1 MQLHLDTDLRTLEY
15 DRDGEKGS
23 LDLYS
28 REAFEVLADAYLKVA
43 WDQKY
48 VYTFSWLGRPII
60 QLPDDMVRMQ
70 EVIHT
75 IQPDVIV
82 ETGVAHGGS
91 LVYYASLCKALER
104 GRVIGVD
111 IEIRPHN
118 RTAIEAHPMASMIQ
132 LVEGDSTAADTVA
145 QVKDA
150 IEPGETVLVSLDSN
164 HTKAHVSAELEA
176 YHGLVTPGSY
186 IVVMDGYLE
195 SLTDVPRG
203 DGAWLEDN
211 PKAAAEDFVQ
221 SHPEFE
227 IVQPEWPFNE
237 SDLSRN
243 VTHWP
248 GAWLKKVR

>member
-1 MQLHLDTDLRTLEY
+1 MQLHLDTDLGTLAF
-15 DRDGEKGS
+15 DRDGEKRS

-28 REAFEVLADAYLKVA
+28 PEAFEVLADAYLKVA

-75 IQPDVIV
+75 IQPDVIFV
-82 ETGVAHGGS
+82 TGVAHGGS

-132 LVEGDSTAADTVA
+132 LVEGDSTAAETVA

-150 IEPGETVLVSLDSN
+150 IAPGETVLVSLDSN
-164 HTKAHVSAELEA
+164 HTKDHVLAELEA

-195 SLTDVPRG
+195 SLPDVPRG
-203 DGAWLEDN
+203 DGAW
-211 PKAAAEDFVQ
+211 
-221 SHPEFE
+221 
-227 IVQPEWPFNE
+227 
-237 SDLSRN
+237 R
-243 VTHWP
+243 
-248 GAWLKKVR
+248 